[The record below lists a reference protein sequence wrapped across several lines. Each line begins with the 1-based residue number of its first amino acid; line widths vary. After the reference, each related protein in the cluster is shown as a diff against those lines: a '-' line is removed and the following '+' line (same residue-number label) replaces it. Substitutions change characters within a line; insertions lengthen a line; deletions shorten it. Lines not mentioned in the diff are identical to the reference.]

1 MGVGEDSGVSLNH
14 DQAVAA
20 LVPASYF
27 LLLSFFYYFRY
38 VIPLPWLQPY
48 FSQPFTSRLS
58 CLICSA
64 PDGDTT
70 VLGGRAVGELLR
82 AAPRG
87 VGGVLPTHGLA
98 SDKLIPAVVLA
109 IHYIQVA
116 WKLYAVALAC
126 VCLW

>member
-70 VLGGRAVGELLR
+70 VLGGRAV
-82 AAPRG
+82 
-87 VGGVLPTHGLA
+87 VLPTHGLA